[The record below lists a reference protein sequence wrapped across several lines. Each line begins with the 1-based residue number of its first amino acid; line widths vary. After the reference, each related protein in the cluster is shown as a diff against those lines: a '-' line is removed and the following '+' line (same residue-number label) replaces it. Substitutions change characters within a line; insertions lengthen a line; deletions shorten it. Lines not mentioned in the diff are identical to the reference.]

1 MRQDAIDL
9 YNRLTAEW
17 NKKPQPSYEKCV
29 DLLNQMKIV
38 LAEIGFIPSQASQ
51 VESKSLHLARDV
63 LEIGAQCS
71 IAIGDIPAF
80 ERYITQLKTFYFDYQ
95 NLISESPY
103 KYQLIGLNL
112 LCLLARNRLAEF
124 HTELEL
130 LSPKLIQGN
139 IYIRHPVSLEQY
151 LMEGSYNKVFLS
163 KGNVPAP
170 SYNFFMD
177 ILLKTIREEIASC
190 MESAYKRILFT
201 EAGNM
206 LYFKKQEELV
216 EFAKERKW
224 NLAADN
230 YFYFQQKL
238 VIDHENQ
245 HIPSNELVTQMV
257 EYAKELEII
266 V

>member
-1 MRQDAIDL
+1 MKQEAIDL

-17 NKKPQPSYEKCV
+17 NKKPQNFDACL
-29 DLLNQMKIV
+29 DLLSKLKLILTEM
-38 LAEIGFIPSQASQ
+38 GFIPAIGTKIDTKQ
-51 VESKSLHLARDV
+51 LHLARDV

-71 IAIGDIPAF
+71 IAVCDIPAF
-80 ERYITQLKTFYFDYQ
+80 ERYITQLKTFYFDFQ

-130 LSPKLIQGN
+130 LNPKIIQSN

-163 KGNVPAP
+163 KGNVPSP

-177 ILLKTIREEIASC
+177 ILLRTIREEIASC
-190 MESAYKRILFT
+190 MEAAYKRILFS
-201 EAGNM
+201 EAGSM
-206 LYFKKQEELV
+206 LCFKKQEELT
-216 EFAKERKW
+216 EFLKERKW
-224 NLAADN
+224 TLGSDN
-230 YFYFQQKL
+230 FFYFQQKGL
-238 VIDHENQ
+238 MEQENPT
-245 HIPSNELVTQMV
+245 IPANELVMQMV
-257 EYAKELEII
+257 DYAKELEII

>member
-1 MRQDAIDL
+1 M
-9 YNRLTAEW
+9 
-17 NKKPQPSYEKCV
+17 PQICFKRN
-29 DLLNQMKIV
+29 LFFK
-38 LAEIGFIPSQASQ
+38 G
-51 VESKSLHLARDV
+51 DV

-71 IAIGDIPAF
+71 IAVCDIPAF
-80 ERYITQLKTFYFDYQ
+80 ERYMVQLKSFYFDFQYVKFINLYLYSWNTLIYSYFNR

-130 LSPKLIQGN
+130 LSPKIIQSN

-163 KGNVPAP
+163 KGNVPSP

-177 ILLKTIREEIASC
+177 ILLRTIREEIASC
-190 MESAYKRILFT
+190 MEAGYKRILFS

-206 LYFKKQEELV
+206 LCFKKEEELV
-216 EFAKERKW
+216 DFVKEVILK
-224 NLAADN
+224 NLKN
-230 YFYFQQKL
+230 
-238 VIDHENQ
+238 
-245 HIPSNELVTQMV
+245 
-257 EYAKELEII
+257 
-266 V
+266 